1 MSGVEAGVRVGMQD
15 SGDGYPPIENRSQ
28 RFPPLLG
35 ALAATDE
42 NISPESIDALSKGAQ
57 LTDVPGNSMVLVV
70 AIDHLPKPCTN
81 LTDTI
86 MLPAEKLNLDG
97 LQLRH
102 HSLFR
107 RDPPDSE
114 GIGLVASPAVV
125 GEAQEREG
133 LRFPFAPLFPFVGCI
148 APELDQP
155 SLFRVKFQAE
165 LLQPFLEVFKEPHGF
180 GSVLKAHHKIVG
192 ITNDDEV
199 ARSHF
204 PAPGIRP

>member
-1 MSGVEAGVRVGMQD
+1 MQD

-42 NISPESIDALSKGAQ
+42 NIPPESVDALSEGAQ
-57 LTDVPGNSMVLVV
+57 LTDIPGNSMVLVV
-70 AIDHLPKPCTN
+70 ASDHPPKPCTN

-97 LQLRH
+97 LQLRN

-107 RDPPDSE
+107 RNPPDGE
-114 GIGLVASPAVV
+114 GIGLVASPTVV

-133 LRFPFAPLFPFVGCI
+133 LRFPFTPLFPLVGCI

-155 SLFRVKFQAE
+155 GLVRVEVQAE
-165 LLQPFLEVFKEPHGF
+165 LPQPFLKLFKEPHCF
-180 GSVLKAHHKIVG
+180 GSLPPIG
-192 ITNDDEV
+192 LRYID
-199 ARSHF
+199 S
-204 PAPGIRP
+204 P